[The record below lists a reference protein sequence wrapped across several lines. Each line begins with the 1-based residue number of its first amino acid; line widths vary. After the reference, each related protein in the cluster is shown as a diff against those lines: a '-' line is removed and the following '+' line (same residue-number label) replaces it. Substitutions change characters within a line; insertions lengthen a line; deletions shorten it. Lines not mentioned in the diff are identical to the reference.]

1 VLCDE
6 CGYSCKLADYAVAE
20 QVDSVPATSRKA
32 GSSWLQMKTK
42 VKHATENTS
51 LVFKNKNKKK
61 PILKIL
67 RCFRSW
73 QTLAISVYWGCS
85 LLTSKPKQHMPSLL

>member
-1 VLCDE
+1 MLCDE

-61 PILKIL
+61 TNIKNLKML
-67 RCFRSW
+67 
-73 QTLAISVYWGCS
+73 
-85 LLTSKPKQHMPSLL
+85 

>member
-1 VLCDE
+1 MLCDE
-6 CGYSCKLADYAVAE
+6 RGYSCKLADYAVAE

-42 VKHATENTS
+42 AKHATENTS

-61 PILKIL
+61 TNIKNLKML
-67 RCFRSW
+67 
-73 QTLAISVYWGCS
+73 
-85 LLTSKPKQHMPSLL
+85 